1 MSLLSPKE
9 KQKKKEWK
17 YQAPKTKCQLSTTA
31 IERNLVFSKTDV
43 WATYVIPSISYEFL
57 DTESREQLAHDMN
70 DMLENFLTSS
80 DKPVH
85 AHQIVTSRPFDV
97 LDWGNKLYSKVQ
109 GWNPEPGFAEHLFK
123 QMQHVDAEQFSVKE
137 VFLLI
142 HLGKRTKDYLSSATG
157 VSMAQQM
164 IRWVENLATINDPLV
179 SEKEISYW
187 KTKEKSVAHTVTTS
201 RTEGKRATSA
211 QIAWIIKKNM
221 FPGMYVPKPQ
231 DSPHASWGYGEL
243 QSLVTGV
250 IKNERRHLEI
260 SQFDPTTGEE
270 TTGYRATLSFSRFPD
285 VIEYPKAEPWIHS
298 ASILPFNVD
307 IHTRFTIE
315 PALRVRKEVSRKIK
329 DAKDQLANASG
340 SGQETPLEMQE
351 QYEVATNLEY
361 ELNRQRRPWIY
372 ARHRAVIEAPTL
384 EQLRENAQQLIE
396 HYRSENITV
405 VWPST
410 DQLSLFQES
419 MPGDKVRDQAF
430 HQRHVLDI
438 IGAGMPHG
446 SGTVGDNILV
456 DEEGKQKGWIGQ
468 YLGYTT
474 SRVKEI
480 VCLSVHSAIA
490 RNNSPGLAIT
500 GAPGGGK
507 SFSAF
512 TMTYQMALEGVWT
525 IYLDPKA
532 DAGPIVDLP
541 GLRNPK
547 KFELREGNAG
557 LLDPFS
563 VGSSTPEK
571 QLLTLETVRLLTG
584 ALPHDQE
591 SALIESIQKV
601 AHATEY
607 EPSLNRV
614 VDDLYTKDN
623 KKNNIPAYNLGAKLN
638 LIRGLPFANLCFSPQ
653 KNVNNLRPD
662 EGLTVVTL
670 LGLSLPTADLDE
682 SAYSYEN
689 RLAVGVMYLLTSF
702 TRQLMLSLN
711 KRQPKAIVIDEAWA
725 ITSTPQGA
733 KIVPEVARMGRSHN
747 TALILV
753 SQNAG
758 DLLSEG
764 ITNSISIK
772 IAYRANVS
780 SEVSNVLRLFDLEEG
795 VGFEETIKKL
805 KNGECLIKD
814 SELRVAR
821 VQVDAWNQEMKIAFD
836 TNPETRNNKNS
847 GVQE

>member
-1 MSLLSPKE
+1 MKTKEKKAPKE
-9 KQKKKEWK
+9 KEWVYK
-17 YQAPKTKCQLSTTA
+17 APKTKCKLSATA

-43 WATYVIPSISYEFL
+43 WAAYEIPSISYEFL
-57 DTESREQLAHDMN
+57 DGERRETYAHDFS
-70 DMLENFLTSS
+70 DALENLLTSG

-85 AHQIVTSRPFDV
+85 AHQIVTSRPFDT
-97 LDWGNKLYSKVQ
+97 LAWGNKLYSKVQ
-109 GWNPEPGFAEHLFK
+109 AWNPEPGFPEHLFK
-123 QMQHVDAEQFSVKE
+123 EMQHVDSQQFSVKE
-137 VFLLI
+137 VFLLV
-142 HLGKRTKDYLSSATG
+142 HLGKRTKDYLSTATG
-157 VSMAQQM
+157 MGLAQQV
-164 IRWVENLATINDPLV
+164 IRWTENLAMVNDPLV
-179 SEKEISYW
+179 PEREIEYW
-187 KTKEKSVAHTVTTS
+187 KQKEKVPAHTITTS
-201 RTEGKRATSA
+201 RVKGKRATST
-211 QIAWIIKKNM
+211 QIAWLIKKSM
-221 FPGMYVPKPQ
+221 FPGMHVPDPQ

-250 IKNERRHLEI
+250 IKNDRRHLEI
-260 SQFDPTTGEE
+260 SQFDPMTGEE

-285 VIEYPKAEPWIHS
+285 VMEYPRVEPWIHS
-298 ASILPFNVD
+298 ASILPFDVD

-315 PALRVRKEVSRKIK
+315 PALRVKKEVSKKIK

-384 EQLRENAQQLIE
+384 DLLRSNAQQLIE

-405 VWPST
+405 VWPAT
-410 DQLSLFQES
+410 DQLSLFQET
-419 MPGDKVRDQAF
+419 MPGDKVRDNAF
-430 HQRHVLDI
+430 YQRHVLDI
-438 IGAGMPHG
+438 LGAGMPHG
-446 SGTVGDNILV
+446 SGTVGDSILTGE
-456 DEEGKQKGWIGQ
+456 DGKQRGWIGQ

-532 DAGPIVDLP
+532 DAGPIVELP
-541 GLRNPK
+541 GLKNPK
-547 KFELREGNAG
+547 KFDLREGNDG

-563 VGSSTPEK
+563 IGNSVPEK
-571 QLLTLETVRLLTG
+571 QLLALETVRLLTG
-584 ALPHDQE
+584 SLPHDQE

-601 AHATEY
+601 AHSTQY
-607 EPSLNRV
+607 EPSLDRV
-614 VDDLYTKDN
+614 VDDLYTPRN
-623 KKNNIPAYNLGAKLN
+623 KKENVPAYNLGAKLN
-638 LIRGLPFANLCFSPQ
+638 LVRDLPFANLCFSPQ
-653 KNVNNLRPD
+653 KSVNHLRPD

-670 LGLSLPTADLDE
+670 LGLSLPSASMSEE
-682 SAYSYEN
+682 SYSYEN

-772 IAYRANVS
+772 IAYRANVRD
-780 SEVSNVLRLFDLEEG
+780 EVVNVLKLFDLEQG
-795 VGFEETIKKL
+795 MGIEETIQQL

-814 SELRVAR
+814 ADLRVAR
-821 VQVDAWNQEMKIAFD
+821 VQVDAWNEAMKTAFD
-836 TNPETRNNKNS
+836 TNPETRNDKNS
-847 GVQE
+847 GVSQ